1 MIREFEEIIPENSQK
16 DGEPFSH
23 EHVRIAL
30 PVRVLE
36 EHSCSY
42 QEFLVLICS

>member
-1 MIREFEEIIPENSQK
+1 MKREFEEIIPENSQK
-16 DGEPFSH
+16 DGEPLSH

-36 EHSCSY
+36 ERTV
-42 QEFLVLICS
+42 VLIKKF